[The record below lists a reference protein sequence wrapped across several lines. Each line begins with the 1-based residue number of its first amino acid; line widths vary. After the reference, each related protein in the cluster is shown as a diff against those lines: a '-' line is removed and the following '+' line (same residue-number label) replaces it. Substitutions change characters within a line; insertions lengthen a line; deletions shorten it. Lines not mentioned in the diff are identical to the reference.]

1 MSAGEPTVPEI
12 ARLEGLVVMVVR
24 GLKMLGL
31 ADRFAPWAA
40 LAVSITVAA
49 LMALVRFLPAS
60 EGVVYHLVAAAVIWL
75 MATGIYHAGRNIKES
90 I

>member
-1 MSAGEPTVPEI
+1 MWE
-12 ARLEGLVVMVVR
+12 VVR
-24 GLKMLGL
+24 PTSLTRSACIMISL
-31 ADRFAPWAA
+31 ATHDRRSHEPARAA
-40 LAVSITVAA
+40 GAARVARSVAAAA

-75 MATGIYHAGRNIKES
+75 MATGIYHAGRNIKGS

>member
-1 MSAGEPTVPEI
+1 MSVVVAG
-12 ARLEGLVVMVVR
+12 
-24 GLKMLGL
+24 
-31 ADRFAPWAA
+31 
-40 LAVSITVAA
+40 